1 MTNEHPFRKV
11 EGSPEDEN
19 GAARQPND
27 PKLPPLYTRTPEYKE
42 RQRSRRRLRGAFQI
56 VLLLALIGGVW
67 YAWPWLSEQSAKLAR
82 IPEIQKALAVVEQRA
97 TDVEEELRLRRADWA
112 GLRERLAGFDRRID
126 DGVAGAK
133 RHAETVTAGVEKRID
148 GRLNATAAQLEDSLA
163 QVRAAQDAESGRLAA
178 LRGEVNQ
185 LRDELG
191 NTRLAAGRN
200 RDETRGEFRNIQ
212 DRLEHGDE
220 RLAAISDRLHRDRI
234 DFEVAKNVSREV
246 APGILLQLTATDVR
260 RSRFKGWMRLTPE
273 GRTMWFQDQGLNQPV
288 LFYQKGTSQAGQL
301 IITRVSKNDA
311 VGYVLLPRPE
321 QKTGGEAQVSGG

>member
-11 EGSPEDEN
+11 QPAPEGEN
-19 GAARQPND
+19 GAAWRPND
-27 PKLPPLYTRTPEYKE
+27 PKLPPLYARTPEYE
-42 RQRSRRRLRGAFQI
+42 QRRRLRGVFQI

-67 YAWPWLSEQSAKLAR
+67 YAWPWLTEQSAKLAR

-112 GLRERLAGFDRRID
+112 GLRERLAGFDRKLD
-126 DGVAGAK
+126 DGLAGAK
-133 RHAETVTAGVEKRID
+133 RHAESVSAGIEKRID

-163 QVRAAQDAESGRLAA
+163 KIRAAQDAESGRLAA

-185 LRDELG
+185 LREELG
-191 NTRLAAGRN
+191 NTRLAADRN

-212 DRLEHGDE
+212 ERLEHGDE
-220 RLAAISDRLHRDRI
+220 RLAAISGRMHRDRI

-246 APGILLQLTATDVR
+246 APGILLQLTGTDVR
-260 RSRFKGWMRLTPE
+260 RSRFKGWMRLAPE

-301 IITRVSKNDA
+301 ILTRVGKNDA
-311 VGYVLLPRPE
+311 VGYLLLPRPE
-321 QKTGGEAQVSGG
+321 QKSGGEAQVSGG